1 MGGGD
6 AVGERRRTCY
16 TAWHDVGAQGG
27 QQAGLHSLPLVGGW
41 LGLRQVQFLDF
52 RLQIV
57 QNTFVRGKL
66 SWWLHQWEAV
76 LQRHI

>member
-1 MGGGD
+1 
-6 AVGERRRTCY
+6 VISERRRR
-16 TAWHDVGAQGG
+16 DLRAQGG

-41 LGLRQVQFLDF
+41 PELGHVKVLDF

-57 QNTFVRGKL
+57 QNTLVRGKL
-66 SWWLHQWEAV
+66 SLWLHQWKTV